1 MKNDRLL
8 GVFALVLGIV
18 LYWATSDFPGAA
30 SNRPGPAFLPR
41 ILAVLFGICGII
53 LIFGR
58 SRQSE
63 EHAAASFRGWMKVL
77 GLIVGLLFYVGM
89 AEYMG
94 FIISASILSAGMF
107 ILLGNSLRT
116 SLIATLVLVLGIYTL
131 FSTIMGVV
139 LPVGWLG
146 W

>member
-8 GVFALVLGIV
+8 GMLTLVLGIV
-18 LYWATSDFPGAA
+18 LFAATSDFPGAA

-41 ILAVLFGICGII
+41 VLAVLFGVCGLV

-58 SRQSE
+58 TAQQKEDTSVPFG
-63 EHAAASFRGWMKVL
+63 AWIKVL
-77 GLIVGLLFYVGM
+77 GIIISLVFYVAVVEHVG
-89 AEYMG
+89 Y
-94 FIISASILSAGMF
+94 IITASVLTAGLF
-107 ILLGNSLRT
+107 LLLGNSFLT
-116 SLIATLVLVLGIYTL
+116 SAIAALILVPGTYLLFATIL
-131 FSTIMGVV
+131 GVV